1 MKVFSVHVLQ
11 ECQTRATNWKHRLE
25 EAVKLWR
32 HLQEK
37 AKLLENWISSAEHA
51 LNALSDDNSSVE
63 LSVCLQPYLTCTFCF
78 VLCKVV
84 YFSIF

>member
-1 MKVFSVHVLQ
+1 MHVLK
-11 ECQTRATNWKHRLE
+11 ECQTRATKWEHRLE

-63 LSVCLQPYLTCTFCF
+63 LSVCVPYLTCTLCF
-78 VLCKVV
+78 VRFKVV
-84 YFSIF
+84 EFSFFNGSI